1 MNAPLDMNR
10 FIEAKSD
17 QIGGDDLIGGPR
29 TFTIR
34 GVTANEGEQPVN
46 VWLEG
51 EERVFRP
58 CKTIRRVMVAM
69 WGADASKY
77 AGRAMTL
84 YRDAEVQF
92 GGMKVGG
99 IRISHMSHIDGARDV
114 VVMKSKGK
122 KAGMKILPLPTNTRP
137 PATTPPPVSD
147 GGSTSSAGAGAAPTG
162 ELPATAQE
170 WIAETMRQI
179 AACETI
185 ADLAELQAG
194 KTKGLARLEA
204 FPKAHADIVALF
216 NDRRGVIEGG
226 KA

>member
-1 MNAPLDMNR
+1 MNAPVDMSR

-17 QIGGDDLIGGPR
+17 QIGADDLIGGPR
-29 TFTIR
+29 TFTVR

-69 WGADASKY
+69 WGADANAY
-77 AGRAMTL
+77 VGRSMTL
-84 YRDAEVQF
+84 FRDAEVQF

-99 IRISHMSHIDGARDV
+99 LRISHMSHIDGARDV

-122 KAGMKILPLPTNTRP
+122 KAGMKILPLATNTRP
-137 PATTPPPVSD
+137 PALPSPPAPSAADPVVAQ
-147 GGSTSSAGAGAAPTG
+147 TVELSAS
-162 ELPATAQE
+162 AQD
-170 WIAETMRQI
+170 WIAETMRQV

-194 KTKGLARLEA
+194 KAKGLSRLEA
-204 FPKAHADIVALF
+204 FPKAHADVVALF
-216 NDRRGVIEGG
+216 NDRRAAIEG
-226 KA
+226 AE

>member
-1 MNAPLDMNR
+1 MNAPLDMSR

-17 QIGGDDLIGGPR
+17 QINSDDLIGGPR
-29 TFTIR
+29 TFTVQ

-69 WGADASKY
+69 WGADANQY
-77 AGRAMTL
+77 VGRSMTL
-84 YRDAEVQF
+84 FRDADVQF

-99 IRISHMSHIDGARDV
+99 LRISHMSHIDGARDV

-122 KAGMKILPLPTNTRP
+122 KAGMKILPLATNTRP
-137 PATTPPPVSD
+137 PALPSPPAP
-147 GGSTSSAGAGAAPTG
+147 SAGDTVVAQTV
-162 ELPATAQE
+162 ELPATAQD
-170 WIAETMRQI
+170 WISETMRQV

-185 ADLAELQAG
+185 TDLAELQTG
-194 KTKGLARLEA
+194 KAKGLGRLEA
-204 FPKAHADIVALF
+204 FPKAHADVVALF
-216 NDRRGVIEGG
+216 NDRRAVIEG
-226 KA
+226 AE

>member
-1 MNAPLDMNR
+1 MNAPVDMSR

-17 QIGGDDLIGGPR
+17 QIGADDLIGGPR
-29 TFTIR
+29 TFTVR
-34 GVTANEGEQPVN
+34 GVTANDGEQPVN

-69 WGADASKY
+69 WGADANQY
-77 AGRAMTL
+77 VGRAMTL

-99 IRISHMSHIDGARDV
+99 IRISHMSHIDSARDV

-122 KAGMKILPLPTNTRP
+122 KAGMRILPLPTNTRP
-137 PATTPPPVSD
+137 PAANPPADD

-162 ELPATAQE
+162 ELPAAVQE
-170 WIAETMRQI
+170 WVDGVIGRIRT
-179 AACETI
+179 CETI
-185 ADLAELQAG
+185 TDLAELQAAA
-194 KTKGLARLEA
+194 KVETKLARY
-204 FPKAHADIVALF
+204 PKQRDDLVALF
-216 NDRRGVIEGG
+216 NDRRAVIEGAG
-226 KA
+226 E

>member
-1 MNAPLDMNR
+1 MNAPVDMSR

-17 QIGGDDLIGGPR
+17 QIGADDLIGGPR
-29 TFTIR
+29 TFTVR
-34 GVTANEGEQPVN
+34 GVTANDGEQPVN

-69 WGADASKY
+69 WGADANQY
-77 AGRAMTL
+77 VGRSMTL

-99 IRISHMSHIDGARDV
+99 LRISHMSHIDGARDV

-122 KAGMKILPLPTNTRP
+122 KAGMKILPLTTNTRP
-137 PATTPPPVSD
+137 PALPSPPAP
-147 GGSTSSAGAGAAPTG
+147 SAADLVAAQTV
-162 ELPATAQE
+162 ELPATAQD
-170 WIAETMRQI
+170 WIAETMRQV

-185 ADLAELQAG
+185 TDLAELQTSKA
-194 KTKGLARLEA
+194 KGLGRLEA
-204 FPKAHADIVALF
+204 FPKAHADVVALF
-216 NDRRGVIEGG
+216 NDRRAVLDRGAE
-226 KA
+226 

>member
-1 MNAPLDMNR
+1 MNAPVDMSR

-17 QIGGDDLIGGPR
+17 QIGADDLIGGPR
-29 TFTIR
+29 TFTVQ

-58 CKTIRRVMVAM
+58 CKTIRRVMVAI
-69 WGADASKY
+69 WGADANQY
-77 AGRAMTL
+77 VGRSMTL

-99 IRISHMSHIDGARDV
+99 LRISHMSHIDGARDV

-122 KAGMKILPLPTNTRP
+122 KAGMKILPLATNARAPAP
-137 PATTPPPVSD
+137 PAPPAPPAASAVNPVPAQ
-147 GGSTSSAGAGAAPTG
+147 TV
-162 ELPATAQE
+162 ELPATAQD
-170 WIAETMRQI
+170 WIADTMRQV

-185 ADLAELQAG
+185 TDLAELQAG
-194 KTKGLARLEA
+194 KAKGLRKLEA
-204 FPKAHADIVALF
+204 FPKAHADVVALF
-216 NDRRGVIEGG
+216 NDRRAAIEG
-226 KA
+226 AE

>member
-1 MNAPLDMNR
+1 MNAPVDMSR

-17 QIGGDDLIGGPR
+17 QIGADDLIGGPR
-29 TFTIR
+29 TFTVR

-69 WGADASKY
+69 WGADANQY
-77 AGRAMTL
+77 VGRSMTL

-99 IRISHMSHIDGARDV
+99 LRISHMSHIDGARDV

-122 KAGMKILPLPTNTRP
+122 KAGMKILPLATNARP
-137 PATTPPPVSD
+137 PALPSPPAP
-147 GGSTSSAGAGAAPTG
+147 SAGDPVPPQTV
-162 ELPATAQE
+162 ELPATAQD
-170 WIAETMRQI
+170 WIAETMRQV

-194 KTKGLARLEA
+194 KAKGLSRLEA
-204 FPKAHADIVALF
+204 FPKAHADVVALF
-216 NDRRGVIEGG
+216 NDRRAAVEG
-226 KA
+226 AESPPF